1 MNDITIK
8 EITNLFIL
16 KKEDEA
22 IEDREIKDIKNLFEH
37 EGEDNQ
43 YKPIRVDNF

>member
-22 IEDREIKDIKNLFEH
+22 IEDREIKDIKNLFKH
-37 EGEDNQ
+37 EGEDN
-43 YKPIRVDNF
+43 